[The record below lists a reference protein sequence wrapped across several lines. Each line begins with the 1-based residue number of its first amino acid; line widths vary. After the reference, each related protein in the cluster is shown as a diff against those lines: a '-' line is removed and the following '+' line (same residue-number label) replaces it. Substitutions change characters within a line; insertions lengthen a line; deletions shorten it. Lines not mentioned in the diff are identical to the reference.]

1 MKTFCIAATLAAATL
16 LSWPAGVV
24 LAQNT
29 PNTGTETITG
39 APATAAPATGA
50 PATAAPATGTPETG
64 TPAAAPAATTTTPP
78 AATTTTTTTEPAKG
92 PKKKKVARI
101 NRQREIERSIDNGTV
116 PARYRNSV
124 PREYQQYIPF
134 EKR

>member
-1 MKTFCIAATLAAATL
+1 MKTFCIAATLAAVTL

-39 APATAAPATGA
+39 APATAAPATGT
-50 PATAAPATGTPETG
+50 PTTAAPATGTPETG

-78 AATTTTTTTEPAKG
+78 AATTTTTEPAKG

>member
-1 MKTFCIAATLAAATL
+1 MKTFCIAATLAAVTL

-39 APATAAPATGA
+39 APATAAPATG
-50 PATAAPATGTPETG
+50 TPETG

-78 AATTTTTTTEPAKG
+78 AATAATTTTTTTEPAKG